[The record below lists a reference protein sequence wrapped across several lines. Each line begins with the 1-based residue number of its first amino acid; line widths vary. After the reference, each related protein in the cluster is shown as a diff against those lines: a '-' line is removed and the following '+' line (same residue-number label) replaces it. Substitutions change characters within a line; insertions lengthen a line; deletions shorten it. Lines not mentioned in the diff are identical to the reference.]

1 MPGVGTTDSP
11 YDVTPGAPGSVTLFR
26 MVSASASFI
35 DMHQKPRT
43 VTVSLE
49 NADFDMDDVKDWAEA
64 VAELSNAALVG
75 WDRTERFFISISD
88 ARAFDEG
95 YSSVDAAAVF
105 SYQFNDRATDMVRVY
120 VPAPDQSWFSTGSI
134 DLGNGGVEDFL
145 EKTEALIG
153 SSYNLVGAWIN
164 DGSGR
169 KKKFQATIDTF
180 EIEEPGIGDQP
191 GEGPGDNPI
200 IP

>member
-11 YDVTPGAPGSVTLFR
+11 YDLTPGLPGSVTLFR
-26 MVSASASFI
+26 MVSASASFV

-43 VTVSLE
+43 VTISIE
-49 NADFDMDDVKDWAEA
+49 NADFDMDDVKEWAEA

-75 WDRTERFFISISD
+75 WDRSEKFFISLTD

-95 YSSVDAAAVF
+95 YSSVNESAVF
-105 SYQFNDRATDMVRVY
+105 TYQHNDRASDTIRAY
-120 VPAPDQSWFSTGSI
+120 IPAPDQSWFAGGAI
-134 DLGNGGVEDFL
+134 QLDDAGVEDFL
-145 EKTEALIG
+145 TKTAALIG
-153 SSYNLVGAWIN
+153 GSYNLVGAYIN
-164 DGSGR
+164 DGTGR
-169 KKKFQATIDTF
+169 KKKFQAIIEEF

-191 GEGPGDNPI
+191 GEGPGNNPI